1 MLQTFEPAQ
10 LEATAIFMTRKRNED
25 VQAPQAYGA
34 AEIITFQISQQAQ
47 HPAHGTV
54 SSQEP
59 LHRHTHHS
67 WYAVTLQTSTH
78 AGLWHQ
84 LTT

>member
-1 MLQTFEPAQ
+1 MLQTFEPTQ
-10 LEATAIFMTRKRNED
+10 LEATAIFLTRKRNENI
-25 VQAPQAYGA
+25 QPPQACGA
-34 AEIITFQISQQAQ
+34 DEIITFQISQQSQ

-54 SSQEP
+54 SSQEL

-67 WYAVTLQTSTH
+67 WYAITSQRSTH